1 MQLGGWSSRTTRSC
15 HLYSCPSPLNLIPP
29 PPLPRP
35 LYRPSTHPRLVSFRR
50 HNHRHRLRAR
60 VHVCVCVC
68 VTGTKTPYNLLE
80 RHDTPCRAAEIY
92 IQPKSSLMLIVPK
105 TVRYTKHDARSPCYF
120 FFFLSFS
127 YFLFLLSF
135 SFLSYLSVNGDNDR
149 TSSQDFE

>member
-15 HLYSCPSPLNLIPP
+15 HLYSCPSPLSLIPL
-29 PPLPRP
+29 PLSRP

-50 HNHRHRLRAR
+50 HNHRHR
-60 VHVCVCVC
+60 VCVC

-80 RHDTPCRAAEIY
+80 RHDTPCRAAQIY

-120 FFFLSFS
+120 FLSS
-127 YFLFLLSF
+127 FLFLLFLF
-135 SFLSYLSVNGDNDR
+135 SVTYLSVIMTVVARILSRWVIFDTEGPSEGEN
-149 TSSQDFE
+149 